1 MKIPVIGK
9 KPQGDPPVKALVYD
23 EFCSKQENVLSS
35 QVPAA
40 RKTQVKKRPVY
51 VMERVVVNAAD
62 AAQTSEL
69 RPFNPTLAILDNDTN
84 ITPGELYGALDWEI
98 EVSFEQ
104 VDSPWL
110 QRIKSGVMIA
120 LVGICLFALF
130 MIASSVFQG

>member
-1 MKIPVIGK
+1 MKIPGK
-9 KPQGDPPVKALVYD
+9 KPQEDPPVKALVYD
-23 EFCSKQENVLSS
+23 EFRSKQENVLSS

-40 RKTQVKKRPVY
+40 RKTQMKKGTVY
-51 VMERVVVNAAD
+51 VMERVAENAAD

-69 RPFNPTLAILDNDTN
+69 RLFNPTLAILDNATN
-84 ITPGELYGALDWEI
+84 ITPGELYDALDWEV
-98 EVSFEQ
+98 EVSFEH
-104 VDSPWL
+104 VDSLWL